1 MPQRAL
7 KTHRLGREIALALTF
22 KVVLLTALWWAVFRP
37 QPGHVKP
44 DAADIFG
51 GPVLSDHAA
60 FDHAKGES
68 P

>member
-1 MPQRAL
+1 M
-7 KTHRLGREIALALTF
+7 ALAF
-22 KVVLLTALWWAVFRP
+22 KIVLLTALWWAVFRP

-44 DAADIFG
+44 DVADLFG
-51 GPVLSDHAA
+51 NPPLSDHAA